1 MRRAARV
8 AALLAAAL
16 AACSSEEGAE
26 RLPPTDRFYF
36 PIGVATSA
44 VSGATGGTAL
54 FVASANYDLRYSAE
68 VGGTLLSV
76 DPDAAGAAHEAV
88 LVDPGAP
95 VVPLDAERMA
105 SYAGPIAVVD
115 ARTCPGAAPSV
126 LVASRFDDVLYRYAL
141 DDATGALTCG
151 AGCRTDLGAGSPGDP
166 FAIAVACGAGGT
178 YQRAYV
184 GFLATPD
191 TAASIDEAAFVAE
204 VDLSGAA
211 SARIVEV
218 GDGPV
223 RSMAF
228 EPAANRLW
236 IAARSSGTRA
246 LLYAAVVT
254 SPGWQ
259 DAPREAAG
267 AVDLYPYMAGVEL
280 KSIAVGTPSLGDT
293 RLYATARL
301 YDPES
306 QASNDA
312 RPRGDVGGVLL
323 ILDLDHVD
331 GKPVLVGMDWR
342 NLGTGVGDVGV
353 VRRAGGRDVV
363 VATVLDRDTLAIYD
377 DATGATWFEDWPDP
391 VYGLPVLGD
400 RPIALAID
408 QPAGGV
414 PLPGS
419 ATIHV
424 AAFGD
429 HRVNRFDLTF
439 DADAS
444 VPPTVGTLTTLG
456 GLAP

>member
-1 MRRAARV
+1 MRAAARV
-8 AALLAAAL
+8 VPLLAVAL
-16 AACSSEEGAE
+16 AACTSEEGVE
-26 RLPPTDRFYF
+26 RLPPTDRFYN

-44 VSGATGGTAL
+44 VTGATGGMAL

-68 VGGTLLSV
+68 EGGTLLSV
-76 DPDAAGAAHEAV
+76 DPDAPGAARDAA

-115 ARTCPGAAPSV
+115 ARTCPDAAPSV

-141 DDATGALTCG
+141 DGATGALACG
-151 AGCRTDLGAGSPGDP
+151 AGCRTDLGGGSPGDP

-178 YQRAYV
+178 FQRAYV
-184 GFLATPD
+184 GFLDTPD
-191 TAASIDEAAFVAE
+191 TAASLDEAAFVAE

-211 SARIVEV
+211 PPRIVEV

-223 RSMAF
+223 RSLAF

-236 IAARSSGTRA
+236 MAARSTGTRA

-254 SPGWQ
+254 SAGWQ
-259 DAPREAAG
+259 AAPREAAR

-280 KSIAVGTPSLGDT
+280 KSIAVGTPAFGAT

-331 GKPVLVGMDWR
+331 GRPVLVGLDHR

-363 VATVLDRDTLAIYD
+363 VATVLDRDAIAIYD
-377 DATGATWFEDWPDP
+377 DATGAYWFEDWPDP
-391 VYGLPVLGD
+391 TYGLPTLGD

-414 PLPGS
+414 PLPGA

-424 AAFGD
+424 AGFGE
-429 HRVNRFDLTF
+429 HAVNRFDLNF

-444 VPPTVGTLTTLG
+444 VPPTVGTLSTLG
-456 GLAP
+456 GLGP